1 MRLRSAGWASVGDTP
16 TDRPGLFAQVVV
28 RMFFDLPVSLF
39 GLNGPSGWLC
49 QAEAH
54 RSNDRWGGAGSDL
67 ALLAESLHGRLYALP
82 GDNVRFSK
90 QTSRRPLVPKNVFF
104 FRIFLITPSPIPII
118 NYLSTKSSSLPN
130 RDKSVKY
137 PFHSLQEQGVRRKA
151 LVCLLNSCQS
161 HRASGHG
168 GSIGTR
174 PPLRSLWA
182 GAQEL
187 VSLIV
192 LLQPSTHL
200 FNLFLECFGSL
211 SKHTQCFFGQPD
223 CALVVAVCRHQ
234 SPRKTKQPAPMSLRV
249 TGLLLADAHNLFE
262 RSQSLLRTAL

>member
-137 PFHSLQEQGVRRKA
+137 PFHSLSILTKFLSDEYISDARVMLESSLGGRIVQSKGERVKVQ
-151 LVCLLNSCQS
+151 LVWVQ
-161 HRASGHG
+161 
-168 GSIGTR
+168 I
-174 PPLRSLWA
+174 
-182 GAQEL
+182 
-187 VSLIV
+187 VS
-192 LLQPSTHL
+192 
-200 FNLFLECFGSL
+200 N
-211 SKHTQCFFGQPD
+211 D
-223 CALVVAVCRHQ
+223 VVSRC
-234 SPRKTKQPAPMSLRV
+234 
-249 TGLLLADAHNLFE
+249 
-262 RSQSLLRTAL
+262 